1 METMTRQRRKRGS
14 LLPVIL
20 AVVLAAVIA
29 AALLVIR
36 SLRPAQQPEEPDPH
50 EGQIY
55 VNDGAN
61 MVWLTPH
68 ENFAVSPLRRWQ
80 FVTLNDKPHYQGSDF
95 TTSRGID
102 LSVFQG
108 DVDWDKA
115 AADGVEFAIIRLGY
129 RGYGKGA
136 LQPDELF
143 TSHLDGAH
151 AAGIDTGA
159 YFFSQALTAEEGRE
173 EAQYVLEQLD
183 GRRMEMPIYFDWE
196 PIAVEDSRTNGY
208 DYAHLTDSAVAF
220 CQTIE
225 AAGYRAGVYINRQQG
240 YYHYD
245 LRRLADYS
253 LWVADYN
260 SYPDF
265 YYRFD
270 MWQYTASGQ
279 LDGIDIQVDMNLMFV
294 PKDE

>member
-95 TTSRGID
+95 TTRRGID

-208 DYAHLTDSAVAF
+208 DYANLTDSAVAF
-220 CQTIE
+220 CQTIQ
-225 AAGYRAGVYINRQQG
+225 AAGYQAGIN
-240 YYHYD
+240 
-245 LRRLADYS
+245 AASSSS
-253 LWVADYN
+253 L
-260 SYPDF
+260 
-265 YYRFD
+265 
-270 MWQYTASGQ
+270 
-279 LDGIDIQVDMNLMFV
+279 
-294 PKDE
+294 K

>member
-95 TTSRGID
+95 TTRRGID

-245 LRRLADYS
+245 LSRLADYS

-270 MWQYTASGQ
+270 MWQYTAGGQ
-279 LDGIDIQVDMNLMFV
+279 LDGIDIQVYMTLMFV
-294 PKDE
+294 PKGE